1 MKNCFMTFHFGFL
14 DTKWRGCHDTSTPD
28 YDDLDDI
35 DITFPDAMGIQ
46 IFNWPY
52 EEFNLRNQIS
62 SLGCHGISHPGPQP
76 FGHTD

>member
-1 MKNCFMTFHFGFL
+1 MEYLET
-14 DTKWRGCHDTSTPD
+14 RGCHDTSTPD
-28 YDDLDDI
+28 YEYLDDI
-35 DITFPDAMGIQ
+35 DITFPNAMGIK

-52 EEFNLRNQIS
+52 EDFILRNQIS